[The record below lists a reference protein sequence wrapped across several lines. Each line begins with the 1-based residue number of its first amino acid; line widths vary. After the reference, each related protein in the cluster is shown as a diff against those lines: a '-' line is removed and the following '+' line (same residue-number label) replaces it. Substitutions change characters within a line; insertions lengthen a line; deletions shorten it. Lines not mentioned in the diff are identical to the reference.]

1 MPNFPNIGHSWSE
14 NWLFK
19 LANDNSTFLYLAF
32 QDETYSSDF
41 YEGAILNKPSIRESI
56 NLSNSTAKTGNI
68 SITIA
73 DYDYNGS
80 PISEELFGGSN
91 HYINQTVTV
100 HSRVN
105 AETPEPIGNYRLTDI
120 STNGNKISL
129 SMTSQRPWDFI
140 TFPQTKTTNKIYEPI
155 VYGDFTGNASS
166 GFCTSK
172 ALFPVHQE
180 SFASNNSYYVAHR
193 SLDNASGNETTA
205 HWYETGIDRFV
216 PISDTETSTLTD
228 ESIELVV
235 FPTIME
241 RTFKFRPIKVK
252 SNNGFSDPENAFDIS
267 PTSKAYHSVTGH
279 GSISTYKYLKLESPE
294 LTGICTAL
302 SLTITAISEIT
313 TANNPPGEYAKL
325 RFRSYGLTD
334 EITDFSNEYDD
345 TGSDSS
351 SAYNNKNILSDYQ
364 GNGNVFDEIFIESL
378 ILFSSGGSGSYAGSN
393 QIKDIQFLA
402 TMDLSDPEST
412 SAQKSNGQR
421 KVIEGK
427 KVYLGC
433 DGLSN
438 GITGLSG
445 TITEIHEAH
454 LDLLHR
460 FTGLDVA
467 ENPSENIDG
476 WSELDTVRNGWN
488 IRFWELEPV
497 DLKKT
502 LEKLQYEGGFIFRFK
517 SDGSPQYI
525 HIANSPSVD
534 FTLGKNDIKDISV
547 KPDSFGNLL
556 TKMDIEY
563 EKHPAEN
570 RHLTSVTSSNSTSRA
585 NWNIKAK
592 ENIKQTKLDAYVA
605 PVIPTSPNAN
615 PNNDFY
621 SYYDNIFGDI
631 KLQVSGTLVNPNY
644 YSMDVG
650 DILNFSD
657 MHPDKAFGQSWSG
670 KNFMIIS
677 LTRSMGTLKFEAREI

>member
-1 MPNFPNIGHSWSE
+1 M
-14 NWLFK
+14 
-19 LANDNSTFLYLAF
+19 
-32 QDETYSSDF
+32 
-41 YEGAILNKPSIRESI
+41 

-105 AETPEPIGNYRLTDI
+105 AETPEQIGNYRLTDI

-172 ALFPVHQE
+172 ALFPVPQE

-378 ILFSSGGSGSYAGSN
+378 ILFSSGGSGSYA
-393 QIKDIQFLA
+393 
-402 TMDLSDPEST
+402 
-412 SAQKSNGQR
+412 
-421 KVIEGK
+421 V
-427 KVYLGC
+427 
-433 DGLSN
+433 
-438 GITGLSG
+438 
-445 TITEIHEAH
+445 
-454 LDLLHR
+454 
-460 FTGLDVA
+460 
-467 ENPSENIDG
+467 
-476 WSELDTVRNGWN
+476 
-488 IRFWELEPV
+488 
-497 DLKKT
+497 
-502 LEKLQYEGGFIFRFK
+502 
-517 SDGSPQYI
+517 
-525 HIANSPSVD
+525 
-534 FTLGKNDIKDISV
+534 
-547 KPDSFGNLL
+547 
-556 TKMDIEY
+556 
-563 EKHPAEN
+563 
-570 RHLTSVTSSNSTSRA
+570 
-585 NWNIKAK
+585 
-592 ENIKQTKLDAYVA
+592 
-605 PVIPTSPNAN
+605 
-615 PNNDFY
+615 
-621 SYYDNIFGDI
+621 
-631 KLQVSGTLVNPNY
+631 
-644 YSMDVG
+644 
-650 DILNFSD
+650 
-657 MHPDKAFGQSWSG
+657 
-670 KNFMIIS
+670 
-677 LTRSMGTLKFEAREI
+677 